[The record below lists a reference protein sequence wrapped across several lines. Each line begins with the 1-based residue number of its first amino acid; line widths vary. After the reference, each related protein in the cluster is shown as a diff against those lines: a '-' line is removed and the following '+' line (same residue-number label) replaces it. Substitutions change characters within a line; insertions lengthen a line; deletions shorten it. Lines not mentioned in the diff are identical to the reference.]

1 MTRVLFLYSSVCH
14 LHSRVDEMMEDYV
27 VNESGEVRLCSAMV
41 FAGSVGVGFGKMMV
55 RLHGI

>member
-1 MTRVLFLYSSVCH
+1 
-14 LHSRVDEMMEDYV
+14 MMEDYV